1 VRPYYRLLL
10 TLSVAFL
17 SATAHAQV
25 ANGSFETGTA
35 SFGTT
40 NLFGFGATYNNVSI
54 ATGNTTAATG
64 WTADFDPA
72 GQGWLVQRPAGD
84 PLISTFGSRFV
95 YLNNWES
102 CFRQTVQ
109 LTVGQRYTLSA
120 CVAGMDEDGLAGD
133 ESTQFAFEVDADR
146 NGSAT
151 YASEYSLQTVA
162 AADVKGS
169 FSGAVWKTYSYSFTA
184 GGTGS
189 GLQNYTF
196 WISGLNTNTPQ
207 SAPASPF
214 QRGVAVDCVTMQLAV
229 VPEPSAL
236 ALLALAGPGL
246 LFLYRR
252 RAR

>member
-1 VRPYYRLLL
+1 VNLRSTLL
-10 TLSVAFL
+10 TLLSVLL
-17 SATAHAQV
+17 SATAHAQIV
-25 ANGSFETGTA
+25 NGSLETGTA

-54 ATGNTTAATG
+54 TTGNSTAATG

-72 GQGWLVQRPAGD
+72 GQGWLVQRPTGD

-120 CVAGMDEDGLAGD
+120 CIAGMDQDGLAGD

-146 NGSAT
+146 NGGAS
-151 YASEYSLQTVA
+151 YASEYSIQTVA
-162 AADVKGS
+162 ATDVKGS
-169 FSGAVWKTYSYSFTA
+169 FAGAVWKTYSYSFTA
-184 GGTGS
+184 GGSGS
-189 GLQNYTF
+189 GLQNYNL
-196 WISGLNTNTPQ
+196 WISALNTNTPQ
-207 SAPASPF
+207 SAPSSPF
-214 QRGVAVDCVTMQLAV
+214 QLGVAVDCVTMQLAV

-236 ALLALAGPGL
+236 SLLALAGLTLPL
-246 LFLYRR
+246 LQRR
-252 RAR
+252 WRR